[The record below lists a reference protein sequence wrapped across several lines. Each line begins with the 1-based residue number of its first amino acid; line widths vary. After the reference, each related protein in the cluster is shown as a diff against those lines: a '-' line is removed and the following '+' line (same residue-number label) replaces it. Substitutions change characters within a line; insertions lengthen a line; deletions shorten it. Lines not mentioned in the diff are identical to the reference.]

1 MLNFWWLE
9 IQIRQGLV
17 TITDA
22 AGNYVDSGTGSI
34 IPTKDY
40 LITVQRKDP
49 DGNGVFEM
57 FTRLERLDTN
67 AIVDPNSGTASGK
80 PPGQQQAMWI
90 SHPSEHFLDK
100 SGVLGPLILF
110 LGVDATET
118 TNAESWIR
126 SQYDGEN
133 TSSSSGAATSAS
145 EDATFFVGLQV
156 KQRNP

>member
-1 MLNFWWLE
+1 MTE
-9 IQIRQGLV
+9 
-17 TITDA
+17 
-22 AGNYVDSGTGSI
+22 
-34 IPTKDY
+34 
-40 LITVQRKDP
+40 LITRMISSGRRPAFQPASKISSLPRKP
-49 DGNGVFEM
+49 
-57 FTRLERLDTN
+57 
-67 AIVDPNSGTASGK
+67 TASGK
-80 PPGQQQAMWI
+80 PPGQQQAMWF
-90 SHPSEHFLDK
+90 SAANEHFLDK